1 MPLGLGKV
9 VIFEYIEVALG
20 LLVVNDIGYWC
31 CRFCVKEESLEGAKS
46 SVGVDCQRDEDHVAC
61 EEFADFCVT
70 NCNVVSVLH
79 VGLHG
84 HNPRCG

>member
-1 MPLGLGKV
+1 M
-9 VIFEYIEVALG
+9 I
-20 LLVVNDIGYWC
+20 LVLPVLC
-31 CRFCVKEESLEGAKS
+31 QEESVEEGAKS